1 MYYVAMQ
8 NAYIINKKVN
18 ILHVSVSVSQTI
30 HCKPFAAHPAH
41 IFGLLTFT
49 HFIFFLLWWDSTLHI
64 VSRFGFS

>member
-41 IFGLLTFT
+41 IFGLLTFI
-49 HFIFFLLWWDSTLHI
+49 HFIFCGGTLLCILFA
-64 VSRFGFS
+64 RFGFS